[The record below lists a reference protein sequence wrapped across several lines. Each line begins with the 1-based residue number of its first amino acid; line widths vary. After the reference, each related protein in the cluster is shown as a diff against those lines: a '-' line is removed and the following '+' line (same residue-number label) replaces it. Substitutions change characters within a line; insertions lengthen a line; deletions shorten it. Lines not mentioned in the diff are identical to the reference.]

1 LVQFSARAQRQVR
14 ALFRHYEQPERPEAA
29 AALVNS
35 LEAAVASIAA
45 NPAAGLPAPRPYP
58 ELAAHNRLWLKTGR
72 YWVAYSLT
80 QPPIILGVFYDAAD
94 IPGRA

>member
-1 LVQFSARAQRQVR
+1 MR
-14 ALFRHYEQPERPEAA
+14 ALFSHYEQLERPEAV
-29 AALVNS
+29 AALVKA
-35 LEAAVASIAA
+35 LETAVASIVA

-58 ELAAHNRLWLKTGR
+58 ELAARNRRWLKTGR